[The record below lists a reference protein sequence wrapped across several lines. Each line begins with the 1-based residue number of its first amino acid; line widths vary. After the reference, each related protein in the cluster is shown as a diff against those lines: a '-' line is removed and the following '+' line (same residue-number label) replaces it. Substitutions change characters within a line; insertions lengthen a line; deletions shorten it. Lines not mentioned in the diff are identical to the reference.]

1 MAKSPV
7 LKELSYLA
15 ADTPLKVGAKSNY
28 FYCGTVG
35 DFIDHIDEYNYFAAK
50 RADASLTRAKKLLK
64 NALEAEPSPADY
76 AKSIL
81 EDNAFSVDPSAD
93 GYLSYLGDYFK
104 SLKKLTE
111 RCRTAKRAKDGFR
124 DLKYREIKRFEKS
137 TVEPDCYVLILSGEE
152 NGGYWMTTDARDSC
166 LSFGKD
172 GLDDE

>member
-1 MAKSPV
+1 MAKSSV
-7 LKELSYLA
+7 MKELGYLA

-35 DFIDHIDEYNYFAAK
+35 DFIEHIDEYNYFAAK
-50 RADASLTRAKKLLK
+50 RADASLTRAKRLLK
-64 NALEAEPSPADY
+64 NALDSGIGPSDY

-93 GYLSYLGDYFK
+93 GYLDYLSDYFK

-111 RCRTAKRAKDGFR
+111 RCRAAIRAKDAFR
-124 DLKYREIKRFEKS
+124 DLRYREVKRLEKS

-152 NGGYWMTTDARDSC
+152 NGGFWMTTDAKDSC